1 MKKRWTALLLAL
13 TLALSLTACGGEK
26 QPVEED
32 AQEGVEDTLEDTQ
45 SQPETDGDE
54 VGTDEDAA
62 GTDED
67 MTAVDIEDI
76 EQEQAKEPQI
86 GQRPADTNEKPQS
99 GTGPADLNEKPQG
112 QTVTKPTTEQKP
124 ATEQKPSTEQKPE
137 STASVDLSAFAA
149 GLAES
154 QSDWPGMMA
163 MEGETLEAYYPGL
176 SALSLKQCVV
186 QMAMISAS
194 GVEIALVEVSSSADV
209 ETVKGIFQARI
220 DYQVGDG
227 ESPGGAWYPE
237 PTEMWKS
244 NSRIV
249 SNGNYVMLVAYG
261 DADAVVDSFNAL
273 FA

>member
-32 AQEGVEDTLEDTQ
+32 AQESVEDTVGQDQ
-45 SQPETDGDE
+45 AQPEQE
-54 VGTDEDAA
+54 EEDAA
-62 GTDED
+62 QEATDED
-67 MTAVDIEDI
+67 MTVVDIEDI
-76 EQEQAKEPQI
+76 EQEQEKEPQI
-86 GQRPADTNEKPQS
+86 GQRPADTNEKPQG

-124 ATEQKPSTEQKPE
+124 ATEQKPE
-137 STASVDLSAFAA
+137 SAASVDLSAFAA
-149 GLAES
+149 GLAQS

-261 DADAVVDSFNAL
+261 NADAVVDSFNAL